1 MTTKAERERV
11 LQGQVPIA
19 ASIIGYLLE
28 KGWSVDRILKN
39 IAQKK
44 YPPHH
49 ATIRV
54 EFESEYMRYWVRGE
68 YRSMGRNI
76 LSTCIACIKAAS
88 SLAEIAAAMDC
99 FLNDVE
105 QEVNQSFAVRFLG
118 STT

>member
-11 LQGQVPIA
+11 LQGQDPIA

-68 YRSMGRNI
+68 YYSMGGNV
-76 LSTCIACIKAAS
+76 LSACYSIIKAAFS
-88 SLAEIAAAMDC
+88 VEEIAVAMDR
-99 FLNDVE
+99 FINDVE
-105 QEVNQSFAVRFLG
+105 REINQSFAVRFLD

>member
-11 LQGQVPIA
+11 LQGQDPVA

-88 SLAEIAAAMDC
+88 SLAEISAAMEC
-99 FLNDVE
+99 FLNDADNKSKSE
-105 QEVNQSFAVRFLG
+105 FCCQILR
-118 STT
+118 